1 MRNTFDNLKDFYA
14 YVLPLAAFFIL
25 ISTAVTNTFLVIAA
39 FIGFVICVS
48 KREYLVL
55 YEKKI
60 LLLCIILF
68 FVLLISYLYTAASNL
83 DVILSLKKYIK
94 FIYIPFIY
102 YYIKEYKNENLVIK
116 YFIYGSTFILFLSYL
131 KYFNVFDFNML
142 YKITSYIQFNY
153 TKYNIIETK
162 SVIFQ
167 NYIISGV
174 VICFL
179 CFINLIIGIKK
190 KNIANYLISLF
201 AFVYIIYMNDS
212 RTSYIIISLLSFIIF
227 YKYFFKRK
235 FIFYV
240 APILVASIII
250 YSPFSENLT
259 KRISVINQDVVK
271 IFNQDF
277 DSSSGM
283 RYGWILCGIKNVV
296 DKPFTGYGVGSYKKS
311 LSNCFDVKEANL
323 DEEFITNNPHNEFI
337 SLSTQL
343 GLGGLFLYI
352 LFLYNLY
359 VNSKNNT
366 LAQGIFIIVLVS
378 SIFNSAIYDNIL
390 GLFIVLL
397 ISITHQLSAGY
408 SMSIKKLYNN

>member
-408 SMSIKKLYNN
+408 SMSINKLYNN